1 MRLRRAIP
9 GDIPRMRELEQD
21 CETAAHWSAAQYDAL
36 FFPDAQDRVALIATD
51 EFPGASIMGFLIARC
66 LPEEWEIE
74 NVVVDE
80 RHRQRGVGTSLV
92 RKLLAD
98 AGAAGVESAV
108 LEVRESNRP
117 AVLLY
122 ENIGFK
128 TEGRRKNYYQ
138 TPTEDALL
146 YRLKIADL

>member
-1 MRLRRAIP
+1 
-9 GDIPRMRELEQD
+9 MRELEQD

-138 TPTEDALL
+138 APTEDALL

>member
-1 MRLRRAIP
+1 
-9 GDIPRMRELEQD
+9 MRELEQN

-36 FFPDAQDRVALIATD
+36 FAGDAQARVALIATD
-51 EFPGASIMGFLIARC
+51 EFPDAPITGFLMARC

-80 RHRQRGVGTSLV
+80 RCRQRGVGTSLV

-108 LEVRESNRP
+108 LEVRGSNLP
-117 AVLLY
+117 ALRLY
-122 ENIGFK
+122 ESIGFK
-128 TEGRRKNYYQ
+128 AEGRRKSYYQ
-138 TPTEDALL
+138 APPEDALL